1 MNNIISKNSY
11 GFLDPFFDELFSEKG
26 FSLNDVMRTD
36 IKDEEDHYE
45 LKIEVPEI
53 KKENLKLSLD
63 DGYLT
68 INASFNSNNNDEN
81 KNGKYIHR
89 ERKYGSFSRSF
100 YVGKA
105 LKEEDIKAKLN
116 DGVLTLVVPK
126 EEAIK
131 KNEEKKYINID

>member
-26 FSLNDVMRTD
+26 YSLNDVMRTD

-45 LKIEVPEI
+45 LKVEVPEI

-68 INASFNSNNNDEN
+68 INASFNSNNDEN
-81 KNGKYIHR
+81 KHGKYIHR

-105 LKEEDIKAKLN
+105 LKEEDIRAKLN
-116 DGVLTLVVPK
+116 DGVLTLIVPK
-126 EEAIK
+126 EETIK